1 MSSVS
6 ATTLLIPRCCDDWR
20 SGVCG
25 NTQCPVRFPL
35 YAEARAKTPLP
46 YKQRKALLSHWSP
59 RITKAICRSVYPDF
73 RGTYEQNLWLLTLGA
88 AKQADPSV
96 GIKNCTSYAREAKE
110 KGVMFLQPYPRIE
123 DTRLCSPSHYL
134 HYIVRYD
141 QPKVNALLA
150 GAYRCSARLNA
161 KYLTKAL
168 RLHEVYSALPET
180 RSRRFDEDEDED
192 KPRPPPSAADI
203 KLRLMR
209 RQALNACVKAQM
221 MLTADNLDEY
231 KIIAYGWTHLRKQA
245 PVAKS
250 TCAAAQALAAIDTLI
265 QARGY

>member
-1 MSSVS
+1 MS
-6 ATTLLIPRCCDDWR
+6 TTL
-20 SGVCG
+20 
-25 NTQCPVRFPL
+25 
-35 YAEARAKTPLP
+35 YADVKAKAPLP
-46 YKQRKALLSHWSP
+46 YKQRKLLLSHWSP
-59 RITKAICRSVYPDF
+59 RIAKAVCRSVYPDF
-73 RGTYEQNLWLLTLGA
+73 RGTYEQHLWLLTHKA
-88 AKQADPSV
+88 AESATEPKPT
-96 GIKNCTSYAREAKE
+96 GWTTYAWEAKE

-123 DTRLCSPSHYL
+123 DTRLCSPSSYL
-134 HYIVRYD
+134 HYIVRCERS
-141 QPKVNALLA
+141 KINALLA

-161 KYLTKAL
+161 KYLAKAL
-168 RLHEVYSALPET
+168 RLHEVYAALPEI
-180 RSRRFDEDEDED
+180 RSRRFDEDED

-209 RQALNACVKAQM
+209 RKALNACVKAQM

-250 TCAAAQALAAIDTLI
+250 TCAAAQALAAIDAVI